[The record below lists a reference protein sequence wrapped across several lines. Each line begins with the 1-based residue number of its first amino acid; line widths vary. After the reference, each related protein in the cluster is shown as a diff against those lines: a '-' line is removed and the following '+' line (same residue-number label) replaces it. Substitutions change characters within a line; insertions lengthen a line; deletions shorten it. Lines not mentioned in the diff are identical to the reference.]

1 MMRLEGKTA
10 IVTGGAHGL
19 GRAIALRLAD
29 DGADVMVADVL
40 GPDAEVVAESVRA
53 KGRHAASFEV
63 DVSDSAAVGAMV
75 MAAVEAFGHVDLLVN
90 NAGVSGEAGLLEME
104 EAHWDRIMGVN
115 LKGNFLCSQAVARE
129 MVARGEGGRIVNIT
143 STAGANARPGASAYA
158 SSKAGIIQ
166 FTRVLALEL
175 GRHGITVNA
184 VGPGMTLTGSEVK
197 RPPTE
202 EYQAAFVGQVPM
214 GRAGTPSDVAA
225 AVAFL
230 ASPDAAYINGQVI
243 FVDGGYSA
251 GKLSVSG

>member
-1 MMRLEGKTA
+1 MRLEGQIA

-40 GPDAEVVAESVRA
+40 GADAEVVAESVRV
-53 KGRHAASFEV
+53 KGRRSSSFQV
-63 DVSDSAAVGAMV
+63 DVSDSGAVGAMV
-75 MAAVEAFGHVDLLVN
+75 AETVETFGRVDLLVN

-129 MVARGEGGRIVNIT
+129 MVARGEGGRIINIT
-143 STAGANARPGASAYA
+143 STAGANARPRASAYGA
-158 SSKAGIIQ
+158 SKAGIIQ

-175 GRHGITVNA
+175 GHHGITVNA

-197 RPPTE
+197 QPPTD
-202 EYQAAFVGQVPM
+202 EYQAAFVGQVPL
-214 GRAGTPSDVAA
+214 GRAGEPADIAA

>member
-1 MMRLEGKTA
+1 MMLEGKTA

-29 DGADVMVADVL
+29 DGADVMVADLLEGDAAAVA
-40 GPDAEVVAESVRA
+40 AEVRTRGRRA
-53 KGRHAASFEV
+53 VSYEV
-63 DVSDSAAVGAMV
+63 DVSDSGAVSGMV
-75 MAAVEAFGHVDLLVN
+75 MATVEVLGCIDILVN
-90 NAGVSGEAGLLEME
+90 DAGVSGESPLLDMKESF
-104 EAHWDRIMGVN
+104 WDRVMGVN

-129 MVARGEGGRIVNIT
+129 MVARGGGGAIVNIP

-175 GRHGITVNA
+175 GQHGIRVNA

-197 RPPTE
+197 PAPSQK
-202 EYQAAFVGQVPM
+202 YQGAFVGQVPM
-214 GRAGTPSDVAA
+214 GRAGVPGDIAA

-230 ASPDAAYINGQVI
+230 ASPDATYINGQVI

>member
-1 MMRLEGKTA
+1 MLEGKTA

-19 GRAIALRLAD
+19 GRAIALRLAE
-29 DGADVMVADVL
+29 DGADVMVADLL
-40 GPDAEVVAESVRA
+40 GGDAEAVAAEVRTR
-53 KGRHAASFEV
+53 GRRAVSYEV
-63 DVSDSAAVGAMV
+63 DVSDSGAVSGMV
-75 MAAVEAFGHVDLLVN
+75 MATVEVLGCIDILVN
-90 NAGVSGEAGLLEME
+90 DAGVSGESPLLDMKESF
-104 EAHWDRIMGVN
+104 WDRVMGVN

-129 MVARGEGGRIVNIT
+129 MVARGGGGAIVNIT

-175 GRHGITVNA
+175 GQHGIRVNA

-197 RPPTE
+197 PAPSQK
-202 EYQAAFVGQVPM
+202 YQGAFVGQVPM
-214 GRAGTPSDVAA
+214 GRAGVPGDIAA

-230 ASPDAAYINGQVI
+230 ASPDATYINGQVI

>member
-1 MMRLEGKTA
+1 MLEGKTA

-29 DGADVMVADVL
+29 DGADVMVADLL
-40 GPDAEVVAESVRA
+40 GGDAEAVAAEVRTR
-53 KGRHAASFEV
+53 GRRAVSYEV
-63 DVSDSAAVGAMV
+63 DVSDAGAVSGMV
-75 MAAVEAFGHVDLLVN
+75 MATVEVLGCIDILVN
-90 NAGVSGEAGLLEME
+90 DAGVSGESPLLDMKESF
-104 EAHWDRIMGVN
+104 WDRVMGVN

-129 MVARGEGGRIVNIT
+129 MVARGGGGAIVNIT

-175 GRHGITVNA
+175 GQHGIRVNA

-197 RPPTE
+197 PAPSQK
-202 EYQAAFVGQVPM
+202 YQGAFVGQVPM
-214 GRAGTPSDVAA
+214 GRAGVPGDIAA

-230 ASPDAAYINGQVI
+230 ASPDATYINGQVI

>member
-1 MMRLEGKTA
+1 MMLEGKTA

-29 DGADVMVADVL
+29 DGADVMVADLL
-40 GPDAEVVAESVRA
+40 GGDAEAVAAEVRTR
-53 KGRHAASFEV
+53 GRRAVSYEV
-63 DVSDSAAVGAMV
+63 DVSDSGAVSGMV
-75 MAAVEAFGHVDLLVN
+75 MATVEVLGCIDILVN
-90 NAGVSGEAGLLEME
+90 DAGVSGESPLLDMKESF
-104 EAHWDRIMGVN
+104 WDRVMGVN

-129 MVARGEGGRIVNIT
+129 MVARGGGGAIVNIT

-175 GRHGITVNA
+175 GQHGIRVNA

-197 RPPTE
+197 PAPSQK
-202 EYQAAFVGQVPM
+202 YQGAFVGQVPM
-214 GRAGTPSDVAA
+214 GRAGVPGDIAA

-230 ASPDAAYINGQVI
+230 VSPDATYINGQVI

>member
-1 MMRLEGKTA
+1 MTLENRVA

-40 GPDAEVVAESVRA
+40 GGDAEVVAESVRA
-53 KGRHAASFEV
+53 KGRRSSSLQV
-63 DVSDSAAVGAMV
+63 DVSDSGAVVAMV
-75 MAAVEAFGHVDLLVN
+75 AETVETFGRVDLLVN
-90 NAGVSGEAGLLEME
+90 NAGISGEAGLLEME

-129 MVARGEGGRIVNIT
+129 MVARGEGGRIINIT
-143 STAGANARPGASAYA
+143 STAGANARPRASAYGA
-158 SSKAGIIQ
+158 SKAGIIQ

-175 GRHGITVNA
+175 GHHGITVNA

-197 RPPTE
+197 QPPTD
-202 EYQAAFVGQVPM
+202 EYQAAFVGQVPL
-214 GRAGTPSDVAA
+214 GRAGEPADIAA

>member
-1 MMRLEGKTA
+1 MLEGKTA

-29 DGADVMVADVL
+29 DGADVMVADLL
-40 GPDAEVVAESVRA
+40 GGDAEAVAAEVRTR
-53 KGRHAASFEV
+53 GRRAASYEV
-63 DVSDSAAVGAMV
+63 DVSDAGAVSGMV
-75 MAAVEAFGHVDLLVN
+75 MATVEVLGCIDILVN
-90 NAGVSGEAGLLEME
+90 DAGVSGESPLLDMKESF
-104 EAHWDRIMGVN
+104 WDRVMGVN

-129 MVARGEGGRIVNIT
+129 MVARGGGGAIVNIT

-175 GRHGITVNA
+175 GQHGIRVNA

-197 RPPTE
+197 PAPSQK
-202 EYQAAFVGQVPM
+202 YQGAFVGQVPM
-214 GRAGTPSDVAA
+214 GRAGVPGDIAA

-230 ASPDAAYINGQVI
+230 ASPDATYINGQVI

>member
-1 MMRLEGKTA
+1 MTLEGKTA

-29 DGADVMVADVL
+29 DGADVMVADLL
-40 GPDAEVVAESVRA
+40 GGDAESVAGEVRA
-53 KGRHAASFEV
+53 LGRLAASFEV
-63 DVSDSAAVGAMV
+63 DVSDAGVVGAMV
-75 MAAVEAFGHVDLLVN
+75 MATVEAFGRIDILVN
-90 NAGVSGEAGLLEME
+90 DAGVSGESALLEME
-104 EAHWDRIMGVN
+104 ESFWDRIMGVN
-115 LKGNFLCSQAVARE
+115 LKGNFLCSQAVARQ
-129 MVARGEGGRIVNIT
+129 MVAQGEGGRIVNIT

-166 FTRVLALEL
+166 FTKVLALEL
-175 GRHGITVNA
+175 GSHGITVNA

-197 RPPTE
+197 PAPSD
-202 EYQAAFVGQVPM
+202 EYQKAFVGQVPM
-214 GRAGTPSDVAA
+214 GRPGAPADIAA

-230 ASPDAAYINGQVI
+230 ASGDAAYINGQVI

>member
-1 MMRLEGKTA
+1 MMLEGKTA

-29 DGADVMVADVL
+29 DGADVMVADLL
-40 GPDAEVVAESVRA
+40 GGDAEAVAAEVRTR
-53 KGRHAASFEV
+53 GRRAVSYEV
-63 DVSDSAAVGAMV
+63 DVSDSGAVSGMV
-75 MAAVEAFGHVDLLVN
+75 MATVEVLGCIDILVN
-90 NAGVSGEAGLLEME
+90 DAGVSGESPLLDMKESF
-104 EAHWDRIMGVN
+104 WDRVMGVN

-129 MVARGEGGRIVNIT
+129 MVARGGGGAIVNIT

-175 GRHGITVNA
+175 GQHGIRVNA

-197 RPPTE
+197 PAPSQK
-202 EYQAAFVGQVPM
+202 YQGAFVGQVPM
-214 GRAGTPSDVAA
+214 GRAGVPGDIAA

-230 ASPDAAYINGQVI
+230 ASPDATYINGQVI

>member
-1 MMRLEGKTA
+1 MMLEGKTA

-29 DGADVMVADVL
+29 DGADVMVADLL
-40 GPDAEVVAESVRA
+40 GGDAEAVAAEVRTR
-53 KGRHAASFEV
+53 GRRAVSYEV
-63 DVSDSAAVGAMV
+63 DVSDSGAVSGMV
-75 MAAVEAFGHVDLLVN
+75 MATVEVLGCIDILVN
-90 NAGVSGEAGLLEME
+90 DAGVSGESPLLDMKESF
-104 EAHWDRIMGVN
+104 WDRVMGVN

-129 MVARGEGGRIVNIT
+129 MVARGGGGAIVNIT

-158 SSKAGIIQ
+158 SSKAGLIQ

-175 GRHGITVNA
+175 GQHGIRVNA

-197 RPPTE
+197 PAPSQK
-202 EYQAAFVGQVPM
+202 YQGAFVGQVPM
-214 GRAGTPSDVAA
+214 GRAGVPGDIAA

-230 ASPDAAYINGQVI
+230 ASPDATYINGQVI

>member
-1 MMRLEGKTA
+1 MRLEGKTA

-40 GPDAEVVAESVRA
+40 GADAEVVAESVRA
-53 KGRHAASFEV
+53 KGRRAASFEV
-63 DVSDSAAVGAMV
+63 DVSDSGAVGAMV

-129 MVARGEGGRIVNIT
+129 MVARGEGGRIINIT
-143 STAGANARPGASAYA
+143 STAGANARPRASAYGA
-158 SSKAGIIQ
+158 SKAGIIQ

-175 GRHGITVNA
+175 GHHGITVNA

-197 RPPTE
+197 QPPTD
-202 EYQAAFVGQVPM
+202 EYQAAFVGQVPL
-214 GRAGTPSDVAA
+214 GRAGEPADIAA

>member
-1 MMRLEGKTA
+1 MLEGKTA

-29 DGADVMVADVL
+29 DGADVMVADLL
-40 GPDAEVVAESVRA
+40 GGDAEAVAAEVRTR
-53 KGRHAASFEV
+53 GRRAVSYEV
-63 DVSDSAAVGAMV
+63 DVSDSGAVSGMV
-75 MAAVEAFGHVDLLVN
+75 MATVEVLGCIDILVN
-90 NAGVSGEAGLLEME
+90 DAGVSGESPLLDMKESF
-104 EAHWDRIMGVN
+104 WDRVMGVN

-129 MVARGEGGRIVNIT
+129 MVARGGGGAIVNIT

-175 GRHGITVNA
+175 GQHGIRVNA

-197 RPPTE
+197 PAPSQK
-202 EYQAAFVGQVPM
+202 YQGAFVGQVPM
-214 GRAGTPSDVAA
+214 GRAGVPGDIAA

-230 ASPDAAYINGQVI
+230 ASPDATYINGQVI

>member
-1 MMRLEGKTA
+1 MRLEGQIA

-40 GPDAEVVAESVRA
+40 GADAEVVAESVRV
-53 KGRHAASFEV
+53 KGRRSSSFQV
-63 DVSDSAAVGAMV
+63 DVSDSGAVGAMV
-75 MAAVEAFGHVDLLVN
+75 AETVETFGRVDLLVN

-129 MVARGEGGRIVNIT
+129 MVARGEGGRIINIT
-143 STAGANARPGASAYA
+143 STAGANARPRASAYGA
-158 SSKAGIIQ
+158 SKAGIIQ

-175 GRHGITVNA
+175 GHHGITVNA
-184 VGPGMTLTGSEVK
+184 IGPGMTLTGSEVK
-197 RPPTE
+197 QPPTD
-202 EYQAAFVGQVPM
+202 EYQAAFVGQVPL
-214 GRAGTPSDVAA
+214 GRAGEPADIAA

>member
-1 MMRLEGKTA
+1 MTLEGKAA

-29 DGADVMVADVL
+29 DGADVMVADLL
-40 GPDAEVVAESVRA
+40 GSDAEVVAEGIRA
-53 KGRHAASFEV
+53 GGRRAASFEV
-63 DVSDSAAVGAMV
+63 DVSESGAVGAMV
-75 MAAVEAFGHVDLLVN
+75 KSAIASFGHVDILVN
-90 NAGVSGEAGLLEME
+90 DAGVSGESGILEME
-104 EAHWDRIMGVN
+104 ESFWDRVMAVN
-115 LKGNFLCSQAVARE
+115 LKGNFLCSQAVARQ

-166 FTRVLALEL
+166 FTKTLALEL
-175 GRHGITVNA
+175 GQHGITVNA

-197 RPPTE
+197 PAPTD
-202 EYQAAFVGQVPM
+202 EYQKAFVGQVPM
-214 GRAGTPSDVAA
+214 GRPGAPTDIAA

-230 ASPDAAYINGQVI
+230 ASEDAAYINGQVI

-251 GKLSVSG
+251 GKLSVNG

>member
-1 MMRLEGKTA
+1 MTLEGKTA

-29 DGADVMVADVL
+29 DGADVMVADLL
-40 GPDAEVVAESVRA
+40 GGDAESVADEVRA
-53 KGRHAASFEV
+53 LGRSAASFEV
-63 DVSDSAAVGAMV
+63 DVSDAGAVGAMV
-75 MAAVEAFGHVDLLVN
+75 MATVEAFGSIDILIN
-90 NAGVSGEAGLLEME
+90 DAGVSGESALLEME
-104 EAHWDRIMGVN
+104 ESFWDRIMAVN
-115 LKGNFLCSQAVARE
+115 LKGNFLCSQAVARQ
-129 MVARGEGGRIVNIT
+129 MVAQGEGGRIVNIT

-166 FTRVLALEL
+166 FTKVLALEL
-175 GRHGITVNA
+175 GSEGITVNA

-197 RPPTE
+197 PAPSDD
-202 EYQAAFVGQVPM
+202 YQKAFVGQVPM
-214 GRAGTPSDVAA
+214 GRPGAPADIAA

-230 ASPDAAYINGQVI
+230 ASGDAAYINGQVI

>member
-1 MMRLEGKTA
+1 MTLEGKTA

-29 DGADVMVADVL
+29 DGADVMVADLL
-40 GPDAEVVAESVRA
+40 GGDAESVADEVRA
-53 KGRHAASFEV
+53 LGRRGASFEV
-63 DVSDSAAVGAMV
+63 DVSDAGAVGAMV
-75 MAAVEAFGHVDLLVN
+75 MATVEAFGHIDILVN
-90 NAGVSGEAGLLEME
+90 DAGVSGESALLEME
-104 EAHWDRIMGVN
+104 ESFWDRIMAVN
-115 LKGNFLCSQAVARE
+115 LKGNFLCSQAVARQ
-129 MVARGEGGRIVNIT
+129 MVAQGEGGRIVNIT

-166 FTRVLALEL
+166 FTKVLALEL
-175 GRHGITVNA
+175 GAHGITVNA

-197 RPPTE
+197 AAPTD
-202 EYQAAFVGQVPM
+202 EYQKAFVGQVPM
-214 GRAGTPSDVAA
+214 GRPGAPADIAA

-230 ASPDAAYINGQVI
+230 ASGDAAYINGQVI

>member
-1 MMRLEGKTA
+1 MLEGKTA

-29 DGADVMVADVL
+29 DGADVMVADLL
-40 GPDAEVVAESVRA
+40 GGDAEAVAAEVRTR
-53 KGRHAASFEV
+53 GRRAVSYEV
-63 DVSDSAAVGAMV
+63 DVSDSGAVSGMV
-75 MAAVEAFGHVDLLVN
+75 MATVEVLGCIDILVN
-90 NAGVSGEAGLLEME
+90 DAGVSGESPLLDMKESF
-104 EAHWDRIMGVN
+104 WDRVMGVN

-129 MVARGEGGRIVNIT
+129 MVARGGGGAIVNIT

-175 GRHGITVNA
+175 GQHGIRVNA

-197 RPPTE
+197 PAPSQ
-202 EYQAAFVGQVPM
+202 EYQGAFVGQVPM
-214 GRAGTPSDVAA
+214 GRAGVPGDIAA

-230 ASPDAAYINGQVI
+230 VSPDATYINGQVI

>member
-1 MMRLEGKTA
+1 MTLEGKTA

-29 DGADVMVADVL
+29 DGADVMVADLL
-40 GPDAEVVAESVRA
+40 GGDAESVADEVRA
-53 KGRHAASFEV
+53 LGRRAASFEV
-63 DVSDSAAVGAMV
+63 DVSDAGAVGAMV
-75 MAAVEAFGHVDLLVN
+75 MATVESFGHIDILVN
-90 NAGVSGEAGLLEME
+90 DAGVSGESALLEME
-104 EAHWDRIMGVN
+104 ESFWDRIMAVN
-115 LKGNFLCSQAVARE
+115 LKGNFLCSQAVARQ
-129 MVARGEGGRIVNIT
+129 MVAQGEGGRIVNIT

-166 FTRVLALEL
+166 FTKVLALEL
-175 GRHGITVNA
+175 GAHGITVNA

-197 RPPTE
+197 PAPTD
-202 EYQAAFVGQVPM
+202 EYQKAFVGQVPM
-214 GRAGTPSDVAA
+214 GRPGAPADIAA

-230 ASPDAAYINGQVI
+230 ASGDAAYINGQVI

>member
-1 MMRLEGKTA
+1 MTLEGKTA

-29 DGADVMVADVL
+29 DGADVMVADLL
-40 GPDAEVVAESVRA
+40 GSDAEVVAQAIRS
-53 KGRHAASFEV
+53 KGRAAASFQV
-63 DVSDSAAVGAMV
+63 DVSDSGAVGAMV
-75 MAAVEAFGHVDLLVN
+75 MATVEAFGHIDILVN
-90 NAGVSGEAGLLEME
+90 DAGVSGESNLLEME
-104 EAHWDRIMGVN
+104 ESYWDLVMAVN

-129 MVARGEGGRIVNIT
+129 MVARGEGGVIVNIT
-143 STAGANARPGASAYA
+143 STAGSNARPGASAYS

-166 FTRVLALEL
+166 FTKVLALEM
-175 GRHGITVNA
+175 GQHGIRVNA

-197 RPPTE
+197 PAPTD
-202 EYQAAFVGQVPM
+202 EYQKAFVGQVPM
-214 GRAGTPSDVAA
+214 GRPGEPADIAS

-230 ASPDAAYINGQVI
+230 ASSDASYINGQVI

>member
-1 MMRLEGKTA
+1 MRLEGQIA

-40 GPDAEVVAESVRA
+40 GADAEVVAESVRA
-53 KGRHAASFEV
+53 KGRRSSSFQV
-63 DVSDSAAVGAMV
+63 DVSDSGAVGAMV
-75 MAAVEAFGHVDLLVN
+75 AETVETFGRVDLLVN

-129 MVARGEGGRIVNIT
+129 MVARGEGGRIINIT
-143 STAGANARPGASAYA
+143 STAGANARPRVSAYGA
-158 SSKAGIIQ
+158 SKAGIIQ

-175 GRHGITVNA
+175 GHHGITVNA
-184 VGPGMTLTGSEVK
+184 IGPGMTLTGSEVK
-197 RPPTE
+197 QPPTD
-202 EYQAAFVGQVPM
+202 EYQAAFVGQVPL
-214 GRAGTPSDVAA
+214 GRAGEPADIAA

>member
-1 MMRLEGKTA
+1 MLEGKTA

-29 DGADVMVADVL
+29 DGADVMVADLL
-40 GPDAEVVAESVRA
+40 GGDAEAVAAEVRTR
-53 KGRHAASFEV
+53 GRRAVSYEV
-63 DVSDSAAVGAMV
+63 DVSDSGAVSGMV
-75 MAAVEAFGHVDLLVN
+75 MATVEVLGCIDILVN
-90 NAGVSGEAGLLEME
+90 DAGVSGESPLLDMKESF
-104 EAHWDRIMGVN
+104 WDRVMGVN

-129 MVARGEGGRIVNIT
+129 MVARGGGGAIVNIT

-175 GRHGITVNA
+175 GQHGIRVNA

-197 RPPTE
+197 PAPSQK
-202 EYQAAFVGQVPM
+202 YQGAFVGQVPM
-214 GRAGTPSDVAA
+214 GRAGVPGDIAA

-230 ASPDAAYINGQVI
+230 VSPDATYINGQVI